1 MKDSECVLIE
11 FINEDYKV
19 AVGYLSWLQ
28 NETLRNKEALQ
39 KIIDGKEEV
48 AINWPVNCEI
58 APASKM
64 HKKVRNC
71 SWKSHVVHILSFG
84 EWTEMCKQCDNVLKF
99 EIPNPSKSDRKVLKR
114 KSLDNLETISADGDS
129 IENGFKKSRTENKK
143 TSKLR
148 ETAKKRAENNIVEA
162 LNIKKD
168 KFQDDNTLTES
179 SDDSSIDE
187 QVSKHD
193 ISKTNLLHKQEV
205 KKLKDEIF
213 RLKKIIKYSE
223 DIQQID
229 KCTKKVLSKLKEIEE
244 KLKNLEKEIDKNTN
258 NVMSWSTI
266 ETVPVY
272 SNDIIKNKSEI
283 MDTDPLIDC
292 DSKNSPND
300 ECLNADKEF
309 SATINSDGITNTE
322 YSGIIKN
329 ATIEF
334 RPSHTSCE
342 NENIAF
348 NENGL
353 LKDSNK
359 ENKENSTLEKVVSG
373 GRYFGFK
380 HITNTQ
386 LSKVNDSSVSKLTC
400 DLLSLVYEKTEL
412 RNSSLTGSIANANKS
427 SNLDKKSTEKLDP
440 VRLKAVENFIYE
452 KFGKTD
458 DNTKLFRNAVRSK
471 CNNAKKKVPVK
482 I

>member
-39 KIIDGKEEV
+39 KVIDKKEEV

-58 APASKM
+58 APAAKM
-64 HKKVRNC
+64 HRKVRNC

-99 EIPNPSKSDRKVLKR
+99 EIANPSKSDRKVLKR
-114 KSLDNLETISADGDS
+114 KNLENLETISENGDS
-129 IENGFKKSRTENKK
+129 IEHGLKKSRTERKK

-148 ETAKKRAENNIVEA
+148 ETAKKTVENNIVGA

-168 KFQDDNTLTES
+168 KFQDDNTPTES

-187 QVSKHD
+187 HVSKHD
-193 ISKTNLLHKQEV
+193 MSKTNILHKQEV

-229 KCTKKVLSKLKEIEE
+229 KCTKKVFSKLNDIEE
-244 KLKNLEKEIDKNTN
+244 KLKYLEKEIDKNTK

-266 ETVPVY
+266 ESVPIY
-272 SNDIIKNKSEI
+272 SNDKIKNESEI
-283 MDTDPLIDC
+283 VDTDPLMIDSN
-292 DSKNSPND
+292 SKNSPND

-309 SATINSDGITNTE
+309 LAAINSDGITNTE
-322 YSGIIKN
+322 YTTDDMIKN
-329 ATIEF
+329 AKIEF
-334 RPSHTSCE
+334 RPSHPSSE

-353 LKDSNK
+353 LKIF
-359 ENKENSTLEKVVSG
+359 L
-373 GRYFGFK
+373 
-380 HITNTQ
+380 
-386 LSKVNDSSVSKLTC
+386 
-400 DLLSLVYEKTEL
+400 KTV
-412 RNSSLTGSIANANKS
+412 I
-427 SNLDKKSTEKLDP
+427 KK
-440 VRLKAVENFIYE
+440 I
-452 KFGKTD
+452 
-458 DNTKLFRNAVRSK
+458 
-471 CNNAKKKVPVK
+471 KK
-482 I
+482 IRH